1 MEFKDKLLELR
12 KNKGLT
18 QEELARDL
26 FISRT
31 AISKWESGRGYPS
44 LASLE
49 ELAKY
54 FSVTIDELINTD
66 EIIKAAENEK
76 KSYTNRTFSLVTNIV
91 DILLII
97 FLFAPIFRN
106 GNDEPINTSL
116 FNITGIDLWIKIP
129 FIVIICL
136 SILNG
141 ICGFIISFFDKPIW
155 NKHRFYTGLGLSII
169 GLTIFIISKQ
179 PYIAIFYL
187 FLLLIK
193 VFFLIIEKK
202 KAN

>member
-12 KNKGLT
+12 KSKGLT
-18 QEELARDL
+18 QEELAQDL

-54 FSVTIDELINTD
+54 FSVTIDELINAD

-76 KSYTNRTFSLVTNIV
+76 KDYTSRTFSLITNVV
-91 DILLII
+91 DILLVI

-106 GNDEPINTSL
+106 GNDSEVNTSL
-116 FNITGIDLWIKIP
+116 FNITGIELWIKIS

-136 SILNG
+136 SIFNG
-141 ICGFIISFFDKPIW
+141 ICGFIFAFFDKPVW

-169 GLTIFIISKQ
+169 GLIIFIISKQ

-193 VFFLIIEKK
+193 VFFLIIQKQK
-202 KAN
+202 